1 MSTKSDVQLAATKFT
16 AVDGFNYIKV
26 EVTNLPKDFKYDRVD
41 FAPTNLDK
49 TISGTNVICSLTG
62 KELYIKLDSL
72 ESGGECGLF
81 TGLQV
86 EGEQLTGERYSV
98 VLNQPRIQHITAS
111 VVCDGTYTTEWSEPL
126 SLAVVCE
133 D

>member
-1 MSTKSDVQLAATKFT
+1 MSNETDVQLAATKFT
-16 AVDGFNYIKV
+16 AVDGFDYIKV

-41 FAPTNLDK
+41 FAPTNLGG
-49 TISGTNVICSLTG
+49 TLSETNVICSLTG

-72 ESGGECGLF
+72 EGSGECGVF

-86 EGEQLTGERYSV
+86 DGGQLTGERYSV
-98 VLNQPRIQHITAS
+98 LLNQPRVQHITAS
-111 VVCDGTYTTEWSEPL
+111 VVCDGAYATEWSEPL
-126 SLAVVCE
+126 SLATVFE